1 MIFVFEVRVKE
12 GYSAQAYARAWVEAS
27 ELIQRATGAKGTRL
41 HRKLDDP
48 RALLAVASWQSK
60 EARDRAEAERDPR
73 VQAIFAEQARWV
85 DIRVLGA
92 FDEAEWVVL
101 PEERDDVT
109 S

>member
-1 MIFVFEVRVKE
+1 MIFVFEVRVKD
-12 GYSAQAYARAWVEAS
+12 GYSAQAYAQAWVEAS

-48 RALLAVASWQSK
+48 MALLAIASWDSK

-73 VQAIFAEQARWV
+73 VQAIFAEQAQWV

-101 PEERDDVT
+101 PPGSEA
-109 S
+109 